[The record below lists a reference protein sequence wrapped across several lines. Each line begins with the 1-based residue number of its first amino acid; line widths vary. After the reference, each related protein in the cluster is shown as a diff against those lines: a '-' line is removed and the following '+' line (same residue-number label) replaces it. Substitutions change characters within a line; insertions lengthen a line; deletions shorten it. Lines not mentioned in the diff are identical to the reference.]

1 MLQSIIMSKSPF
13 AHGRKLSTTPY
24 GIRLAGNVCYSI
36 GLYFLN
42 ESSSKEPMELPPP
55 LLLLTTTLY
64 MISQNYCFIDTHIR
78 GECVVSS
85 NKETVTDVFSS
96 CGINGSTLHA
106 STLSVSFLLKH
117 FRLSPPDHKPISSH
131 SILNLNVLVE
141 GEGGQDR
148 QEYWQA

>member
-1 MLQSIIMSKSPF
+1 MPKSPF
-13 AHGRKLSTTPY
+13 AHYWKHSTNPY
-24 GIRLAGNVCYSI
+24 GIRPAENVRYSI
-36 GLYFLN
+36 GIYFPN
-42 ESSSKEPMELPPP
+42 KSSSKEPMEIPPL

-64 MISQNYCFIDTHIR
+64 VISYNHCFIDTHIR
-78 GECVVSS
+78 GEGIVSS
-85 NKETVTDVFSS
+85 NTETVTDVFSS
-96 CGINGSTLHA
+96 CGINGSTRHA